1 MMPEIGQQVKCI
13 FRNGAS
19 AEGIVEHW
27 HLTARLRSV
36 DGQSVLIIT
45 RPDDDIMMIKVLL
58 GEAEDSTEAPVVAPN
73 QIELPFPKAEPEKL
87 EHNTSAVDPFN
98 ADYNKNLVDLRKELA
113 VQEREI
119 IANKLRAHRPTIGGA
134 KVKYEQP
141 GFSKKPSTE

>member
-13 FRNGAS
+13 FRNGAC

-45 RPDDDIMMIKVLL
+45 RPDDDIMMIKILL
-58 GEAEDSTEAPVVAPN
+58 DQVEDSDEVPEETSK
-73 QIELPFPKAEPEKL
+73 QIELPFTKGEPEKL
-87 EHNTSAVDPFN
+87 ESTQPVDPFN
-98 ADYNKNLVDLRKELA
+98 PEYNKSLVDLRKELA
-113 VQEREI
+113 LQEREI
-119 IANKLRAHRPTIGGA
+119 MANKLRAHRPTIGGV

-141 GFSKKPSTE
+141 GFSKKPSAE